1 MSNWKTPYLH
11 ECPYPFLFSEE
22 TLQCEN
28 YTEVVC
34 GTRYEPKWECKK
46 TLIFTNT
53 ELRVIFTAVNSYE
66 FIDKLTIIH
75 LYEFEF
81 ALKLISTR
89 SINLYTILNKY
100 SIELVYGK

>member
-28 YTEVVC
+28 YTEAVC
-34 GTRYEPKWECKK
+34 GTRYEPKWECKN
-46 TLIFTNT
+46 TLIFTNS

>member
-1 MSNWKTPYLH
+1 M
-11 ECPYPFLFSEE
+11 FSEE

-53 ELRVIFTAVNSYE
+53 ELRVIFTAVNSTNS
-66 FIDKLTIIH
+66 L
-75 LYEFEF
+75 LYIF
-81 ALKLISTR
+81 T
-89 SINLYTILNKY
+89 NLNMR
-100 SIELVYGK
+100 